1 MSVLVKLARFE
12 FSRDDLHG
20 AGSRPRAVRALIG
33 VLLMLILLVSG
44 YTVHLRDRQGQLEN
58 ARGEE
63 RDRKQQFANRVA
75 QLGNVQL
82 YLDQVQDMQHSFDE
96 LLRQL
101 PSDTEVPGLLEDISR
116 AGSVG
121 GLQFEE
127 IRLLPEEAQPFY
139 LELPIQITVV
149 GDYHGLATF
158 VSAVSALPRIVTLHD
173 FSLAPVSR
181 ADGAMLRLNIL
192 ARTYR
197 YHEGHQL

>member
-12 FSRDDLHG
+12 FSRGDLQG
-20 AGSRPRAVRALIG
+20 TGSRPRALRALIS

-44 YTVHLRDRQGQLEN
+44 YTVHLRDRQGQLED
-58 ARGEE
+58 ALGEE
-63 RDRKQQFANRVA
+63 RDRKQQFASRVA

-82 YLDQVQDMQHSFDE
+82 YLDQVQDMQHSFDG

-139 LELPIQITVV
+139 LELPIQITVA

-158 VSAVSALPRIVTLHD
+158 ISAVSALPRIVTLHD

-197 YHEGHQL
+197 YHEGPQL